1 VLRSGG
7 GGEGYLL
14 AGELFELADQVTFP
28 ALRACCQEI
37 RSTDEISLK
46 LLAAVPVVTG
56 VGIGLSIPGS
66 HGNGDESA
74 RAIIVGLFGA
84 LASFA
89 IYRWELRNI
98 QTCGWY
104 LACAAEL
111 EEKYLVPRTGTGER
125 LDPPHRRPAPPA
137 LNVAGR
143 RIPAG
148 GIGKTSA
155 VHLLYTTI
163 VGAWLTLVLY
173 AIVAIAL

>member
-1 VLRSGG
+1 V
-7 GGEGYLL
+7 Y
-14 AGELFELADQVTFP
+14 ELY
-28 ALRACCQEI
+28 RACCEGI

-66 HGNGDESA
+66 HGNSGESA

-104 LACAAEL
+104 FACAVEL
-111 EEKYLVPRTGTGER
+111 EEKYLVPQAETGER
-125 LDPPHRRPAPPA
+125 LDPPHRRPAPPVMV
-137 LNVAGR
+137 LAGR

-148 GIGKTSA
+148 GIGKTNA
-155 VHLLYTTI
+155 VHLLYVTI
-163 VGAWLTLVLY
+163 IGAWLTLVLY
-173 AIVAIAL
+173 GTAALAL